1 MNSFEKLNGTEIT
14 NGKKEFG
21 MKLFVTNLTKQIK

>member
-14 NGKKEFG
+14 NDKKEFG
-21 MKLFVTNLTKQIK
+21 MKLFATNLTKQIK